1 MSEIFK
7 AKDIILLDRLL
18 PKGVVKLWAASSNKP
33 MRFED
38 RVFLR
43 RLKAELRAMFGD
55 DVEYGIIIRLN

>member
-1 MSEIFK
+1 MPEIFK

-18 PKGVVKLWAASSNKP
+18 PKGIVRLWASSNKP

-43 RLKAELRAMFGD
+43 RLQAELRAIFGD
-55 DVEYGIIIRLN
+55 DVEYGITIRLN

>member
-7 AKDIILLDRLL
+7 AKDIILLDRFL
-18 PKGVVKLWAASSNKP
+18 PKGIVRLWALSNKP

-43 RLKAELRAMFGD
+43 RLKAELRAVFGD
-55 DVEYGIIIRLN
+55 DVEYGITIPLN